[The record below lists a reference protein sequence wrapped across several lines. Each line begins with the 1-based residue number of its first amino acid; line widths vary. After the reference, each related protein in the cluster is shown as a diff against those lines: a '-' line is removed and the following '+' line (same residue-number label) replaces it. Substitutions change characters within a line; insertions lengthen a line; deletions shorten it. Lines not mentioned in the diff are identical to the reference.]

1 MSHNT
6 TPDIT
11 LGYRD
16 LNVADRSDNINA
28 ATAGVFTWEVC
39 GHAIR

>member
-6 TPDIT
+6 TPEIT

-16 LNVADRSDNINA
+16 LNVADHSGNINA
-28 ATAGVFTWEVC
+28 ATAGVFTREVC
-39 GHAIR
+39 GHAVR